1 MVGTLYLV
9 GTPIGNLEDITLRAV
24 RVLGEVEVIAA
35 EDTRETQKL
44 LARYEIHTPLLS
56 YHEHSGPRRREEI
69 IALLRE
75 GKDVALVS
83 DAGMPGISDPGA
95 ELVRDCVAAGILVT
109 AVPGPTA
116 VATALALSGFFAQEY
131 LFLGFLPARPGP
143 RRAALQRATN
153 RPGSLVCFEAPHRL
167 IESLSDMR
175 EVLGDRPAVC
185 ARELTKKFEEVARGT
200 LSELIA
206 HFTEHAPRGE
216 MTVVVTQAPRPAAKK
231 QAGDLTAGVAEA
243 KELIAA
249 GIAASR
255 AVAHVAKWRDLPRR
269 ALYQLVIGGED
280 E

>member
-1 MVGTLYLV
+1 MAGTLYLV

-24 RVLGEVEVIAA
+24 RVLGEVDVIAA

-44 LARYEIHTPLLS
+44 LARYEIHTPLMS

-69 IALLRE
+69 IALLRG
-75 GKDVALVS
+75 GKDVAVVS

-95 ELVRDCVAAGILVT
+95 ELVRDCVAAGVPVT
-109 AVPGPTA
+109 AIPGPTA

-131 LFLGFLPARPGP
+131 LFFGFLPARPGP
-143 RRAALQRATN
+143 RRAALQSATN
-153 RPGSLVCFEAPHRL
+153 RPGSIVCFEAPHRL
-167 IESLSDMR
+167 IESLSDLR
-175 EVLGDRPAVC
+175 EVLGDRNAVC

-216 MTVVVTQAPRPAAKK
+216 MTVVVEGASVEKK
-231 QAGDLTAGVAEA
+231 AGDLAAGVAEA

-249 GIAASR
+249 GMAASR

-269 ALYQLVIGGED
+269 ALYQAVLEGANE
-280 E
+280 

>member
-24 RVLGEVEVIAA
+24 RVLGEVDVIAA

-44 LARYEIHTPLLS
+44 LARYEVHTPLMS

-69 IALLRE
+69 IALLCA

-95 ELVRDCVAAGILVT
+95 ELVRDCVAAGVPVT
-109 AVPGPTA
+109 AIPGPTA

-131 LFLGFLPARPGP
+131 LFLGFLPARQGP
-143 RRAALQRATN
+143 RRAALQSATT
-153 RPGSLVCFEAPHRL
+153 RSGSIVCFEAPHRL
-167 IESLSDMR
+167 LESLTDMH

-216 MTVVVTQAPRPAAKK
+216 MTVVVRGAAVEK
-231 QAGDLTAGVAEA
+231 QPGDLTVGVEEA
-243 KELIAA
+243 KALIAA
-249 GIAASR
+249 GLATSR

-269 ALYQLVIGGED
+269 ALYQAILEGGNE
-280 E
+280 